1 MVGGRMDKKKV
12 KRQNILELA
21 LLLILVVL
29 INLAGSFIFHRFDL
43 TQEKRYSVS
52 EGTRKYLSDLEDIV
66 YIKVYLEG
74 KNLPSGFLRLSKAT
88 KELLSEFKVYG
99 KENIEFEFID
109 PSESPD
115 EKTRREVYNQL
126 AKDGL
131 RYFNIQSQTSG
142 GAAIQQVVFPSALLS
157 YRQHGQEY
165 ERVVNFFSGTLSDN
179 FNEATINRAIETLE
193 YEFISGIR
201 TVSRENTPK
210 IGFLEGHDELNQYE
224 SAGLARALSDFYLC
238 ERVEIAGQLSALD
251 KYSALVIA
259 DPKDRFPEQEKF
271 IIDQYILRGG
281 KVLWMVDA
289 IKIDMN
295 NIAHERETMGEVNS
309 IVNIGDMLYTYGA
322 RINSSLIQDVQCAVV
337 PVDTREEGA
346 DQPKW
351 QLAPFVFFPLL
362 TGIPDNTISRNINP
376 VKFEFV
382 SPIDTVGEDPGLKKS
397 IIMTSSGNS
406 RIVRTPVRVSTT
418 IFEERPDPSRF
429 PMKNLPVAVLLE
441 GNFNS
446 HFRNRLMPE
455 LIENEVFKVFE
466 KSEKPSKMIV
476 IADGEVG
483 RNVVQV
489 RDSQYFPM
497 PLGYDQYTKTTF
509 GNRDFLLNCV
519 NYLLDDEGV
528 MGLRSRE
535 VKVRLLDYDRITG
548 NTLFWK
554 LFNLILPVTLVILA
568 GLVYLFIRKR
578 KYSRS

>member
-52 EGTRKYLSDLEDIV
+52 EGTRKYLSELEDIV

-99 KENIEFEFID
+99 KENVEFEFID

-115 EKTRREVYNQL
+115 EKTRREVYTQL

-238 ERVEIAGQLSALD
+238 ERVEIAGQLNALD

-259 DPKDRFPEQEKF
+259 DPKARFPEQEKF

-295 NIAHERETMGEVNS
+295 EIANERETMGEVNS

-322 RINSSLIQDVQCAVV
+322 RINSSIIQDVQCAVV
-337 PVDTREEGA
+337 PVDVSEEGA

-418 IFEERPDPSRF
+418 IFEEKPDPSRF

-441 GNFNS
+441 GSFNS

-455 LIENEVFKVFE
+455 LIDNDVFKVFE

-483 RNVVQV
+483 RNFVQV
-489 RDSQYFPM
+489 RDSQHFPL

-535 VKVRLLDYDRITG
+535 VKVRLLDYDQITG

>member
-1 MVGGRMDKKKV
+1 MDKKKV
-12 KRQNILELA
+12 KRQNILELG
-21 LLLILVVL
+21 LLLILVIL

-43 TQEKRYSVS
+43 TQEKRYSIS
-52 EGTRKYLSDLEDIV
+52 EGTRKYLSDLKDVV

-99 KENIEFEFID
+99 KENIEFEFIN

-115 EKTRREVYNQL
+115 EKTRREVYTQL

-142 GAAIQQVVFPSALLS
+142 GAAVQQAVFPSTLLS

-165 ERVVNFFSGTLSDN
+165 ERVVNFFSGTLGNS
-179 FNEATINRAIETLE
+179 FNDETINRAIETLE

-210 IGFLEGHDELNQYE
+210 VGFLEGHGELNQYE
-224 SAGLARALSDFYLC
+224 SAGLARALTDFYLV
-238 ERVEIAGQLSALD
+238 ERVQIAGRLNALD
-251 KYSALVIA
+251 KFSALVIA
-259 DPKDRFPEQEKF
+259 DPKERFSEQDKF

-289 IKIDMN
+289 IKVDMN
-295 NIAHERETMGEVNS
+295 RIAIESETIGEVNS
-309 IVNIGDMLYTYGA
+309 IINIGDMLFTYGA
-322 RINSSLIQDVQCAVV
+322 RVNSSVIQDVQCAVL

-362 TGIPDNTISRNINP
+362 AGRPDNPISRNINP

-382 SPIDTVGEDPGLKKS
+382 SPVDTVGEDPELKKT

-406 RIVRTPVRVSTT
+406 RIVRTPVRVSTS
-418 IFEERPDPSRF
+418 IFAEKPDPSRF
-429 PMKNLPVAVLLE
+429 PMKYLPVAVLLE
-441 GNFNS
+441 GNFTS
-446 HFRNRLMPE
+446 HFRNRLMPD
-455 LIENEVFKVFE
+455 LVNNDVFKVFE

-483 RNVVQV
+483 RNFVQV
-489 RDSQYFPM
+489 RDSQYYPY
-497 PLGYDQYTKTTF
+497 PLGYDQYTQTTF

-548 NTLFWK
+548 DNLLWK
-554 LFNLILPVTLVILA
+554 LFNLILPVAIVILA
-568 GLVYLFIRKR
+568 GLVYLFIRKK
-578 KYSRS
+578 KYSK

>member
-1 MVGGRMDKKKV
+1 MDKKKV
-12 KRQNILELA
+12 KRQNILELV
-21 LLLILVVL
+21 LLLVLVVM
-29 INLAGSFIFHRFDL
+29 INLAGSFVFHRFDL

-52 EGTRKYLSDLEDIV
+52 EGTRTYLSDLKDVV

-88 KELLSEFKVYG
+88 KELLNEFKVYG
-99 KENIEFEFID
+99 KENIEYEFID

-115 EKTRREVYNQL
+115 EKTRREVYTQL

-131 RYFNIQSQTSG
+131 RYFNIQSQGSG
-142 GAAIQQVVFPSALLS
+142 GAAVQQFVFPSALLS

-165 ERVVNFFSGTLSDN
+165 ERVVNFFSGTLGNS
-179 FNEATINRAIETLE
+179 FNDETINRAIETLE

-210 IGFLEGHDELNQYE
+210 VGFLEGHDELNQYE

-259 DPKDRFPEQEKF
+259 DPKARFSEQDKF

-289 IKIDMN
+289 IKVNMN
-295 NIAHERETMGEVNS
+295 RIATESETMGEVNS
-309 IVNIGDMLYTYGA
+309 IVNIGDMLFTYGA
-322 RINSSLIQDVQCAVV
+322 RVNSSVIQDIQCAVL

-351 QLAPFVFFPLL
+351 QMAPFVFFPLL
-362 TGIPDNTISRNINP
+362 TGRPDNPISRNINP

-382 SPIDTVGEDPGLKKS
+382 SPVDTVGEDPGLKKT

-406 RIVRTPVRVSTT
+406 RIVRTPVRVSTS
-418 IFEERPDPSRF
+418 IFAEKPDPSRF
-429 PMKNLPVAVLLE
+429 PMKDLPVAVLLE
-441 GNFNS
+441 GSFPS
-446 HFRNRLMPE
+446 HFRNRLMPD
-455 LIENEVFKVFE
+455 LVNNDVFKVFE

-483 RNVVQV
+483 RNFVQL
-489 RDSQYFPM
+489 RDSQYYPY
-497 PLGYDQYTKTTF
+497 PLGYDQYTQTTF

-548 NTLFWK
+548 DNLFWK
-554 LFNLILPVTLVILA
+554 LFNLILPVTIVILA

-578 KYSRS
+578 KYSR

>member
-1 MVGGRMDKKKV
+1 MDKKKV
-12 KRQNILELA
+12 KRQNILELV

-52 EGTRKYLSDLEDIV
+52 EGTRNYLSDLKDVV
-66 YIKVYLEG
+66 YIKVYLDG

-99 KENIEFEFID
+99 KENIEFEFIN

-115 EKTRREVYNQL
+115 EKTRREVYIQL

-142 GAAIQQVVFPSALLS
+142 GASVQQAVFPSALLS

-165 ERVVNFFSGTLSDN
+165 ERVVNFFSGTLGNS
-179 FNEATINRAIETLE
+179 FNDETINRAIETLE

-210 IGFLEGHDELNQYE
+210 VGFLEGHSELNQYE
-224 SAGLARALSDFYLC
+224 SAGLARALSDFYLV
-238 ERVEIAGQLSALD
+238 ERVEIAGKLSALD

-259 DPKDRFPEQEKF
+259 DPKSRFSEQDKF

-289 IKIDMN
+289 IKVDMN
-295 NIAHERETMGEVNS
+295 RIAVESETMGEVNS

-322 RINSSLIQDVQCAVV
+322 RINSSVIQDVQCAVL

-351 QLAPFVFFPLL
+351 QMAPFVFFPLL
-362 TGIPDNTISRNINP
+362 TGRPDNPISRNINP

-382 SPIDTVGEDPGLKKS
+382 SPIDTVGEDPGLKKT

-406 RIVRTPVRVSTT
+406 RIMRTPVRVSTS
-418 IFEERPDPSRF
+418 IFAEKPDPSRF

-441 GNFNS
+441 GSFPS
-446 HFRNRLMPE
+446 HFRNRLMPD
-455 LIENEVFKVFE
+455 LVNNDVFKVFE

-483 RNVVQV
+483 RNFVQV
-489 RDSQYFPM
+489 RDSQYYPH
-497 PLGYDQYTKTTF
+497 PLGYDQYTQTTF

-548 NTLFWK
+548 DNLFWK

-568 GLVYLFIRKR
+568 GLIYLFIRKR
-578 KYSRS
+578 KYSR